1 MTPKWTSAL
10 AAVIALALSGISPP
24 SSAAESMDTA
34 AAHQVYSHGA
44 KADYLAGY
52 HMQNKL
58 TANCSACHPTDAVSD
73 SQSEIDKNCT
83 ACHGTYDALGKKD
96 HAAGK
101 TINAHAGHLSIDSC
115 TTCHGGHEA
124 SFSYCN
130 NCHVFDMPMKFGRQK
145 IAYEPQ
151 DLSIYKDAVPNRTEK
166 ADFVIVGGGGAGM
179 AAAIDAARNGL
190 NVVMLEKMPI
200 IGGSSLLST

>member
-24 SSAAESMDTA
+24 SSATESMDTA
-34 AAHQVYSHGA
+34 AAHQVYSQGA

-52 HMQNKL
+52 HMKNKL

-101 TINAHAGHLSIDSC
+101 TISAHAGHLSIDSC

-130 NCHVFDMPMKFGRQK
+130 NCHVFDPASRQK
-145 IAYEPQ
+145 ITQSPET
-151 DLSIYKDAVPNRTEK
+151 K
-166 ADFVIVGGGGAGM
+166 
-179 AAAIDAARNGL
+179 
-190 NVVMLEKMPI
+190 
-200 IGGSSLLST
+200 

>member
-1 MTPKWTSAL
+1 MRDLKTLTLKKELEIKRRNIMTPKWTSAL

-101 TINAHAGHLSIDSC
+101 TISAHAGHLSIDSC

-179 AAAIDAARNGL
+179 AGH
-190 NVVMLEKMPI
+190 
-200 IGGSSLLST
+200 

>member
-10 AAVIALALSGISPP
+10 AAVIALALSGTPTP
-24 SSAAESMDTA
+24 SSAAESMDAA

-52 HMQNKL
+52 HMKNKL

-101 TINAHAGHLSIDSC
+101 TISAHAGHLSIDSC
-115 TTCHGGHEA
+115 TTCHDGHEA

-151 DLSIYKDAVPNRTEK
+151 TYPSIKMPYRIERKRPTLSSL
-166 ADFVIVGGGGAGM
+166 
-179 AAAIDAARNGL
+179 AAAEPVWQRPLMQPEAG
-190 NVVMLEKMPI
+190 
-200 IGGSSLLST
+200 

>member
-24 SSAAESMDTA
+24 SSATESLDTA
-34 AAHQVYSHGA
+34 AAHQVYSQGA

-52 HMQNKL
+52 HMKNKL

-96 HAAGK
+96 HSARMPDTFRLTPARLVTADTK
-101 TINAHAGHLSIDSC
+101 LRSHTA
-115 TTCHGGHEA
+115 TTAMYLIC
-124 SFSYCN
+124 
-130 NCHVFDMPMKFGRQK
+130 R
-145 IAYEPQ
+145 
-151 DLSIYKDAVPNRTEK
+151 
-166 ADFVIVGGGGAGM
+166 
-179 AAAIDAARNGL
+179 
-190 NVVMLEKMPI
+190 
-200 IGGSSLLST
+200 

>member
-101 TINAHAGHLSIDSC
+101 TISAHAGHLSIDSC
-115 TTCHGGHEA
+115 TTIC
-124 SFSYCN
+124 
-130 NCHVFDMPMKFGRQK
+130 R
-145 IAYEPQ
+145 
-151 DLSIYKDAVPNRTEK
+151 
-166 ADFVIVGGGGAGM
+166 
-179 AAAIDAARNGL
+179 
-190 NVVMLEKMPI
+190 
-200 IGGSSLLST
+200 